1 MRIQGITPIVLR
13 YPEPNDHGNIRHT
26 VLLRLE
32 AEGGLTGWGECIA
45 MWPEACRAVATLV
58 QGGLADVVAGM
69 DVREPEAVWQALK
82 RQTWWYGEGG
92 LATMA
97 LAGIDMAVWDACG
110 KAAGLPLWRLFG
122 GRVHEALPAIAS
134 MHVNRATIEEG
145 AAEVAGHIARG
156 FKGAKLGFGKRGLS
170 RVGHSDNGVDY
181 VRGVREAAG
190 FGKRGVAQV
199 GHPDHDVDYV
209 RAVRQAAGPAARLM
223 VDIGNGVRWDAATAI
238 ATIRRFEA
246 FAIDWVEEPL
256 HPDDLDGLARLRAAV
271 TTRIATGE
279 REWTVAGYARLIR
292 TGLVDVLGVDPA
304 RAEGITGFRKVAALT
319 EAARIAVNAHAW
331 STAVTSAASLH
342 LSVAS
347 PAARLFELKPLENPM
362 QHELVDTPIW
372 HTDGLVR
379 PPEGPGLGVEP
390 RPACIDKY
398 RLPL

>member
-45 MWPEACRAVATLV
+45 MWPEACRAVAALV
-58 QGGLADVVAGM
+58 QGGLADVIAGM
-69 DVREPEAVWQALK
+69 DVREPDSVWQALK
-82 RQTWWYGEGG
+82 RHTWWYGEGG

-145 AAEVAGHIARG
+145 AAEVAGHIGRG

-170 RVGHSDNGVDY
+170 RVGRD
-181 VRGVREAAG
+181 
-190 FGKRGVAQV
+190 
-199 GHPDHDVDYV
+199 PDHDVDYV

-238 ATIRRFEA
+238 ATIRRFET
-246 FAIDWVEEPL
+246 FDIDWVEEPL

-271 TTRIATGE
+271 ATRIATGE

-292 TGLVDVLGVDPA
+292 TGLVDVLGIDPA
-304 RAEGITGFRKVAALT
+304 RAEGITGFRKVAALA

-347 PAARLFELKPLENPM
+347 PAARLFELKPVENPM

-390 RPACIDKY
+390 RAACLDKY

>member
-1 MRIQGITPIVLR
+1 MRIRGITPIVLR

-32 AEGGLTGWGECIA
+32 AVGGLTGWGECIA
-45 MWPEACRAVATLV
+45 MWPEACRAVAALI
-58 QGGLADVVAGM
+58 QSGLADAAAGM

-82 RQTWWYGEGG
+82 RHTWWYGEGG

-122 GRVHEALPAIAS
+122 GRAHEALPTIAS

-145 AAEVAGHIARG
+145 AAEVAGHIGRG

-170 RVGHSDNGVDY
+170 RVGQD
-181 VRGVREAAG
+181 
-190 FGKRGVAQV
+190 
-199 GHPDHDVDYV
+199 PDHDVDYV

-246 FAIDWVEEPL
+246 FDIDWVEEPL

-271 TTRIATGE
+271 ATRIATGE

-292 TGLVDVLGVDPA
+292 TGLVDVLGIDPA
-304 RAEGITGFRKVAALT
+304 RAEGITGFRKVAALA

-372 HTDGLVR
+372 HADGLVR

>member
-45 MWPEACRAVATLV
+45 MWPEACRAVAALV

-69 DVREPEAVWQALK
+69 DVREPDSVWQALK
-82 RQTWWYGEGG
+82 RHTWWYGEGG

-145 AAEVAGHIARG
+145 AAEVAGHIGRG

-170 RVGHSDNGVDY
+170 RVGQDPG
-181 VRGVREAAG
+181 
-190 FGKRGVAQV
+190 
-199 GHPDHDVDYV
+199 HDVDYV

-238 ATIRRFEA
+238 ATVRRFEA
-246 FAIDWVEEPL
+246 HDIDWVEEPL

-304 RAEGITGFRKVAALT
+304 RAEGITGFRKVAALA

-372 HTDGLVR
+372 HRDGLVR

-390 RPACIDKY
+390 RAACIDKY

>member
-45 MWPEACRAVATLV
+45 MWPEACRAVAALV

-145 AAEVAGHIARG
+145 AAEVAGHIGRG

-170 RVGHSDNGVDY
+170 RVGQDPG
-181 VRGVREAAG
+181 
-190 FGKRGVAQV
+190 
-199 GHPDHDVDYV
+199 HDVDYV

-304 RAEGITGFRKVAALT
+304 RAEGITGFRKVAALA

-372 HTDGLVR
+372 HQDGLVR

-390 RPACIDKY
+390 RVACIDKY

>member
-45 MWPEACRAVATLV
+45 MWPEACRAVAVLI
-58 QGGLADVVAGM
+58 QGGLADVVAGL

-122 GRVHEALPAIAS
+122 GRVHESLAAIAS

-170 RVGHSDNGVDY
+170 
-181 VRGVREAAG
+181 
-190 FGKRGVAQV
+190 QV
-199 GHPDHDVDYV
+199 GQDPGHDVDYV

-238 ATIRRFEA
+238 RTVRRFEA
-246 FAIDWVEEPL
+246 FDIDWVEEPL

-304 RAEGITGFRKVAALT
+304 RAEGITGFRKVAALA

-347 PAARLFELKPLENPM
+347 PAARLFELKPL
-362 QHELVDTPIW
+362 
-372 HTDGLVR
+372 
-379 PPEGPGLGVEP
+379 
-390 RPACIDKY
+390 
-398 RLPL
+398 

>member
-45 MWPEACRAVATLV
+45 MWPEACRAVAALI
-58 QGGLADVVAGM
+58 QGGLAEVVAGM

-82 RQTWWYGEGG
+82 RHSWWYGEGG
-92 LATMA
+92 LATMT

-134 MHVNRATIEEG
+134 MHVNRATIEES
-145 AAEVAGHIARG
+145 AAEVAGHIGRG

-170 RVGHSDNGVDY
+170 RVGQDPG
-181 VRGVREAAG
+181 
-190 FGKRGVAQV
+190 
-199 GHPDHDVDYV
+199 HDVDYV

-238 ATIRRFEA
+238 ATVRRFEA

-304 RAEGITGFRKVAALT
+304 RAEGITGFRKVAALA

-372 HTDGLVR
+372 HQDGLVR

>member
-45 MWPEACRAVATLV
+45 MWPEACRAVAVLI
-58 QGGLADVVAGM
+58 QGGLADVVAGL

-122 GRVHEALPAIAS
+122 GRVHESLAAIAS

-170 RVGHSDNGVDY
+170 
-181 VRGVREAAG
+181 
-190 FGKRGVAQV
+190 QV
-199 GHPDHDVDYV
+199 GQDPGHDVDYV

-223 VDIGNGVRWDAATAI
+223 VDIGNGVRWDAATEENQAPVNLLLAGSLSRRRNEELRI
-238 ATIRRFEA
+238 EEIRLAEA
-246 FAIDWVEEPL
+246 PERMT
-256 HPDDLDGLARLRAAV
+256 RLR
-271 TTRIATGE
+271 E
-279 REWTVAGYARLIR
+279 
-292 TGLVDVLGVDPA
+292 
-304 RAEGITGFRKVAALT
+304 
-319 EAARIAVNAHAW
+319 
-331 STAVTSAASLH
+331 
-342 LSVAS
+342 
-347 PAARLFELKPLENPM
+347 
-362 QHELVDTPIW
+362 
-372 HTDGLVR
+372 
-379 PPEGPGLGVEP
+379 GVEP
-390 RPACIDKY
+390 GRG
-398 RLPL
+398 

>member
-13 YPEPNDHGNIRHT
+13 YPEPNDHGNVRHT

-45 MWPEACRAVATLV
+45 MWPEACRAVAALI
-58 QGGLADVVAGM
+58 QGGLADVVSGM

-170 RVGHSDNGVDY
+170 RVGQDPG
-181 VRGVREAAG
+181 
-190 FGKRGVAQV
+190 
-199 GHPDHDVDYV
+199 HDVDYV
-209 RAVRQAAGPAARLM
+209 RAVRQATGPAARLM

-238 ATIRRFEA
+238 AAIRRFEA
-246 FAIDWVEEPL
+246 HDIDWVEEPL

-279 REWTVAGYARLIR
+279 REWTAAGYARLIR
-292 TGLVDVLGVDPA
+292 TGLVDVLGIDPA
-304 RAEGITGFRKVAALT
+304 RAEGITGFRKVAALA

-362 QHELVDTPIW
+362 QHELVETPIW
-372 HTDGLVR
+372 HRDGLVR

-390 RPACIDKY
+390 RPACIEQY

>member
-13 YPEPNDHGNIRHT
+13 YPELNDHGTIRYT

-45 MWPEACRAVATLV
+45 MWPEACRAVAALI
-58 QGGLADVVAGM
+58 QGGLADVVVGM

-170 RVGHSDNGVDY
+170 RVGQDPG
-181 VRGVREAAG
+181 
-190 FGKRGVAQV
+190 
-199 GHPDHDVDYV
+199 HDVDYV

-256 HPDDLDGLARLRAAV
+256 HPHDLDGLARLRAAV

-304 RAEGITGFRKVAALT
+304 RAEGITGFRKVAALA

-362 QHELVDTPIW
+362 QHELVETPIW
-372 HTDGLVR
+372 HRDGLVR

-390 RPACIDKY
+390 RAACIDTY

>member
-45 MWPEACRAVATLV
+45 MWPEACRAVAALI
-58 QGGLADVVAGM
+58 QGGLAEVVAGM

-122 GRVHEALPAIAS
+122 GRVHESLPAIAS

-145 AAEVAGHIARG
+145 AAEVAGHIGRG

-170 RVGHSDNGVDY
+170 RVGQEPG
-181 VRGVREAAG
+181 
-190 FGKRGVAQV
+190 
-199 GHPDHDVDYV
+199 HDVEYV
-209 RAVRQAAGPAARLM
+209 RAVRQAASPAARLM
-223 VDIGNGVRWDAATAI
+223 IDIGNGVRWDATTAI

-304 RAEGITGFRKVAALT
+304 RAEGITGFRKVAALA

-372 HTDGLVR
+372 HQDGLVR

-390 RPACIDKY
+390 RAACIDRY

>member
-45 MWPEACRAVATLV
+45 MWPEACRAVAALV

-122 GRVHEALPAIAS
+122 GRFHESLPAIAS

-145 AAEVAGHIARG
+145 AAEVAGHIAGG

-170 RVGHSDNGVDY
+170 RVGQDPG
-181 VRGVREAAG
+181 
-190 FGKRGVAQV
+190 
-199 GHPDHDVDYV
+199 HDVDYV

-238 ATIRRFEA
+238 ATIHRFEA

-304 RAEGITGFRKVAALT
+304 RAEGIAGFRKVAALA

-362 QHELVDTPIW
+362 QHELIDTPIW
-372 HTDGLVR
+372 HQEGLVR

-390 RPACIDKY
+390 RAACIDKY